1 MYDSWVKKG
10 ECRFDQI
17 WLMGFSDLT
26 PVITVVRKQENCI
39 FRADGTGAG
48 KIAPQTFGRITS
60 KTWSIKVKI
69 FLETHKNLNQ
79 SSTLF
84 VNVKTSGRLI
94 QMLWACHNI

>member
-26 PVITVVRKQENCI
+26 PVITVCSKKTVYSGPTEPGWGEFSPKPNYKQN
-39 FRADGTGAG
+39 
-48 KIAPQTFGRITS
+48 K
-60 KTWSIKVKI
+60 IKVQI
-69 FLETHKNLNQ
+69 FLEAHKNLNQ

-84 VNVKTSGRLI
+84 RRHS
-94 QMLWACHNI
+94 C